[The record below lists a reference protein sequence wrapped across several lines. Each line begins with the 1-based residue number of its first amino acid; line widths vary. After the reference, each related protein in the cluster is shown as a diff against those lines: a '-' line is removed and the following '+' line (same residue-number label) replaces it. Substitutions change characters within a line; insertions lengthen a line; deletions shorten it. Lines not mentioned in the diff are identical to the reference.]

1 MPDCQTCELVARRD
15 AGKAPPWDR
24 VLRTASWDIVH
35 AFGTSVEGWMVLAL
49 RRHVTTI
56 ADLTDEEARELGPLL
71 RDVSQALEATTGC
84 VKTYVA
90 QFAEHPQHPHVHVHV
105 IPRYQDLDD
114 EQRGPGIFSLLGV
127 PEDRCVS
134 EARMNQLAEDI
145 GRSLPTTGLG

>member
-1 MPDCQTCELVARRD
+1 
-15 AGKAPPWDR
+15 
-24 VLRTASWDIVH
+24 
-35 AFGTSVEGWMVLAL
+35 MVLAL